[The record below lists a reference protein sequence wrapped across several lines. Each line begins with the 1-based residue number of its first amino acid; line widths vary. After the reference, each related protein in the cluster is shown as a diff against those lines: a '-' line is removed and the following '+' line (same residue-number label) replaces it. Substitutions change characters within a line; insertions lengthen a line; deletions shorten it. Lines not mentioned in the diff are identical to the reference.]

1 MIIFKFPICFS
12 MVIKF
17 LHDFHEVFFSE
28 FKRSI
33 EHNKFECTFK
43 SKEEVIL
50 GKIDFLLEIKI
61 VGREMK
67 SFQPYSMLIIHL
79 NLSNG
84 LILSTEYIPEI
95 IVFNSLARENI
106 LPLGIER
113 YFPG

>member
-1 MIIFKFPICFS
+1 

-33 EHNKFECTFK
+33 KHNEFECTFK
-43 SKEEVIL
+43 SKKEVIL
-50 GKIDFLLEIKI
+50 SKIDFLLEIKI

-84 LILSTEYIPEI
+84 LILSTEYVPKI
-95 IVFNSLARENI
+95 IILNSLARENI
-106 LPLGIER
+106 LPLGIKR